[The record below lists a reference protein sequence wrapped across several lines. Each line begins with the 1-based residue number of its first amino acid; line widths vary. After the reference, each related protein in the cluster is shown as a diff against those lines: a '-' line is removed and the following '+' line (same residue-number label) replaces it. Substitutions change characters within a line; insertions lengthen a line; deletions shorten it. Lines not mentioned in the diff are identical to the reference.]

1 MRVVFISDLIA
12 TRYTANMEK
21 KMLGKNTGSMTFKE
35 TNNPIDSGK
44 FGLPAMETSI
54 SGGGKLLG
62 HDVMAQATFT
72 AEMQPDGSWLGECPN
87 TGVIFCSEGVAKYRC
102 NGIGNMK
109 ADGGAEFRGGAS
121 FETTSEGLSELNGKY
136 FMFTYDS
143 DAEGNAEWNLYP
155 CL

>member
-1 MRVVFISDLIA
+1 
-12 TRYTANMEK
+12 MEK

-35 TNNPIDSGK
+35 TNNPIDAGK

-54 SGGGKLLG
+54 TGGGKLLG

-87 TGVIFCSEGVAKYRC
+87 TGVIFSAEGVAKYRC

-109 ADGGAEFRGGAS
+109 ADGGVEFRGGAS
-121 FETTSEGLSELNGKY
+121 FETTSEALSELNGKY
-136 FMFTYDS
+136 YMFTYES
-143 DAEGNAEWNLYP
+143 VPEGNAEWNLYP
-155 CL
+155 CK